1 MSNRVA
7 LYARVSSDRQV
18 EDGTIESQL
27 ASLHAYVNEEGYE
40 LDADLVFT
48 DDGFSGATLARPGL
62 DALRDQ
68 AMMGMI
74 NYILVLTPD
83 RFARN
88 HAHQLVLIEEFK
100 RLGVEIL
107 FINRP
112 IAQTP
117 EDQLLLQMQGV
128 IAEFERE
135 KIIER
140 SRRGKLHKA
149 KQGCVSVLSGAPYG
163 YVYMAAGDRH
173 EARYEIHP
181 READVVRRV
190 FQLYV
195 NEGLSIGAIAKA
207 LTADHIPTRRGAPQW
222 ERSVVWGML
231 RNPAYTGQAAYR
243 KTQSVSR
250 KRPTKLA
257 NDHGFY
263 PKHVH
268 SSSRQ
273 RPREDWLIISVPR
286 IISPRLFERAARQLE
301 LNKKHAPR
309 NTKRYQYLL
318 SGLLRCQSCG
328 YSIYGKPASN
338 SKYKRLYYRC
348 MGQDGYRWPQG
359 RVCAGH
365 PIRVEALDE
374 LVWEQTQQL
383 IQYPE
388 VVFEEYSRRIHSKRK
403 GELDLTSIMMK
414 KKKEIHSQE
423 LEKKRLI
430 DLYQTGTIS
439 LEEITPRLDRIRSRI
454 KKVEQEYNLLEEEK
468 HREQKQL
475 QLIEQFSTFQ
485 DKFSSRLDDLT
496 FDEKQQVVRL
506 LVEEVMVDSI
516 NDKLTVKHVIPL
528 DKSFPLRSGS
538 VVTAFGQHCF
548 ARTRNAYPEP
558 VSSSDKAQPGTTGAS
573 APLAT
578 PGYCLRR

>member
-1 MSNRVA
+1 MSKTIA
-7 LYARVSSDRQV
+7 LYARVSGNRRV
-18 EDGTIESQL
+18 EEGTIESQL
-27 ASLHAYVNEEGYE
+27 ASLHAYVEEQGHGLE
-40 LDADLVFT
+40 ADLIFS

-62 DALRDQ
+62 DALRDR
-68 AMMGMI
+68 AMMGTI
-74 NYILVLTPD
+74 DQILVLTPD
-83 RFARN
+83 RLARN

-100 RLGVEIL
+100 RLGVDIL

-149 KQGCVSVLSGAPYG
+149 KQGRVSVLSGAPYG
-163 YVYMAAGDRH
+163 YVYIAAGERG
-173 EARYEIHP
+173 EARYDIHP
-181 READVVRRV
+181 QEADIVRRV
-190 FQLYV
+190 FKLYV
-195 NEGLSIGAIAKA
+195 DEGLSIGAIARE

-231 RNPAYTGQAAYR
+231 RNPAYTGEAAYR
-243 KTQSVSR
+243 KTQAVSR
-250 KRPTKLA
+250 RRPTKQA

-273 RPREDWLIISVPR
+273 RPRDEWLLIAVPR
-286 IISPRLFERAARQLE
+286 IVSPQVFERAGRQLE

-309 NTKRYQYLL
+309 NNKRYQYLL

-359 RVCAGH
+359 RVCGGH
-365 PIRVEALDE
+365 PIRVDVLDD

-403 GELDLTSIMMK
+403 GDLDLTSIMMK
-414 KKKEIHSQE
+414 KKKEIHTQE

-430 DLYQTGTIS
+430 DLYQTGIVS
-439 LEEITPRLDRIRSRI
+439 LEEIASRLDRIRNRI
-454 KKVEQEYNLLEEEK
+454 NSVEQEYKLLEEEK
-468 HREQKQL
+468 HRDQKQL

-485 DKFSSRLDDLT
+485 DKFSSRLGELT

-506 LVEEVMVDSI
+506 LVEEVLVDSV
-516 NDKLTVKHVIPL
+516 NEQLVVKHVIPL
-528 DKSFPLRSGS
+528 DKSFPLRSRSNFPAACVDCLGWDGGGDHSS
-538 VVTAFGQHCF
+538 V
-548 ARTRNAYPEP
+548 PE
-558 VSSSDKAQPGTTGAS
+558 SPGHDV
-573 APLAT
+573 
-578 PGYCLRR
+578 C

>member
-1 MSNRVA
+1 MSKQIA

-18 EDGTIESQL
+18 EEGTIESQL
-27 ASLHAYVNEEGYE
+27 ASLHAYVEEHGYE

-68 AMMGMI
+68 AMMGTI
-74 NYILVLTPD
+74 DHILVLTPD

-100 RLGVEIL
+100 RLGVDII
-107 FINRP
+107 FANRP

-135 KIIER
+135 KMIER

-163 YVYMAAGDRH
+163 YVYMAAGESG
-173 EARYEIHP
+173 EARYDIHP
-181 READVVRRV
+181 PEAAIVRRV
-190 FQLYV
+190 FKLYV
-195 NEGLSIGAIAKA
+195 NEGLSIGAIARA
-207 LTADHIPTRRGAPQW
+207 LSADDIPTRRGAPQW

-243 KTQSVSR
+243 KTQAVTR
-250 KRPTKLA
+250 QRPTKQA

-273 RPREDWLIISVPR
+273 RPRDEWLMIAVPQ
-286 IISPRLFERAARQLE
+286 IISPRLFERTARRLE

-309 NTKRYQYLL
+309 NNKRYEYLL

-338 SKYKRLYYRC
+338 SKYKRCYYRC
-348 MGQDGYRWPQG
+348 MGQDGHRWPQG
-359 RVCAGH
+359 RVCGGH

-388 VVFEEYSRRIHSKRK
+388 VVFEEYSRRVHSKRK

-414 KKKEIHSQE
+414 KKKEIHKQE

-430 DLYQTGTIS
+430 DLYQTGIIS
-439 LEEITPRLDRIRSRI
+439 LEEITPRLDRIRNRI
-454 KKVEQEYNLLEEEK
+454 KRVEQEYTLLEEEK

-485 DKFSSRLDDLT
+485 ANF
-496 FDEKQQVVRL
+496 
-506 LVEEVMVDSI
+506 
-516 NDKLTVKHVIPL
+516 
-528 DKSFPLRSGS
+528 
-538 VVTAFGQHCF
+538 
-548 ARTRNAYPEP
+548 
-558 VSSSDKAQPGTTGAS
+558 
-573 APLAT
+573 
-578 PGYCLRR
+578 RRD

>member
-1 MSNRVA
+1 MTNQVA

-18 EDGTIESQL
+18 EEGTIASQL
-27 ASLHAYVNEEGYE
+27 AALHAYVDEQGYGV
-40 LDADLVFT
+40 DADLIFS

-62 DALRDQ
+62 DALRDR
-68 AMMGMI
+68 AMMGSI
-74 NYILVLTPD
+74 DRILVLTPD
-83 RFARN
+83 RLARN

-100 RLGVEIL
+100 RLGVDIV
-107 FINRP
+107 FVNRP
-112 IAQTP
+112 LAQTP

-149 KQGCVSVLSGAPYG
+149 KQGRVSVLSGAPYG
-163 YVYMAAGDRH
+163 YVYIAAGESG

-181 READVVRRV
+181 QEADVVRRV
-190 FQLYV
+190 FNLYV
-195 NEGLSIGAIAKA
+195 DEGLSIGAIARV

-243 KTQSVSR
+243 KTQAVSR
-250 KRPTKLA
+250 QRPTKQA

-273 RPREDWLIISVPR
+273 RPQDEWFFISVPR
-286 IISPRLFERAARQLE
+286 LISSPLFERASRRLE
-301 LNKKHAPR
+301 VNKKHAPR
-309 NTKRYQYLL
+309 NNKRYEYLL

-338 SKYKRLYYRC
+338 SKYKRCYYRC
-348 MGQDGYRWPQG
+348 MGQDGHRWAQG

-365 PIRVEALDE
+365 PIRVEALDD
-374 LVWEQTQQL
+374 LVWEQTKQL

-388 VVFEEYSRRIHSKRK
+388 VVFEEYSGRVHSKRK
-403 GELDLTSIMMK
+403 GELDITSILMK
-414 KKKEIHSQE
+414 KKREIHNQE

-430 DLYQTGTIS
+430 DLYQTGIIS
-439 LEEITPRLDRIRSRI
+439 LEEITPRLDRIRDRI
-454 KKVEQEYNLLEEEK
+454 RRIEQESSLLEEEK
-468 HREQKQL
+468 QREQKQL

-485 DKFSSRLDDLT
+485 AKFLSRLGDLQ
-496 FDEKQQVVRL
+496 FEEKKQVVRL
-506 LVEEVMVDSI
+506 LVEEVLVDSV
-516 NDKLTVKHVIPL
+516 NERLTVKHVIPL

-538 VVTAFGQHCF
+538 NGATSGH
-548 ARTRNAYPEP
+548 RTLLCPSPRRNHVFDA
-558 VSSSDKAQPGTTGAS
+558 
-573 APLAT
+573 
-578 PGYCLRR
+578 

>member
-538 VVTAFGQHCF
+538 VVAL
-548 ARTRNAYPEP
+548 AVE
-558 VSSSDKAQPGTTGAS
+558 SDS
-573 APLAT
+573 
-578 PGYCLRR
+578 